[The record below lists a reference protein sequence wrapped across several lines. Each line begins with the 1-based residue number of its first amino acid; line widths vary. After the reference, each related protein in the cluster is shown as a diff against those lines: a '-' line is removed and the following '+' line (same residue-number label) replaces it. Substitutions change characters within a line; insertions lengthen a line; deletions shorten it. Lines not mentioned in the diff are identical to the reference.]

1 MAGLGRRL
9 LLGAALAPHWLR
21 TAWLGVVGARVG
33 RTVEIVQ
40 GVIVAEGRVLLSV
53 RRDLRGWELPGGN
66 LLPGEAAEAAARRE
80 ILEETGIDVEV
91 GELSGTYHRTGFL
104 PHRARVYRCRPLAG
118 TLTPSAETPHVA
130 WWPVDALPDSVL
142 PWCRAPLADALAGR
156 AAPVERHERQGLREI
171 LAAARIDLRA
181 RWRGE

>member
-9 LLGAALAPHWLR
+9 VLAAALAPHWVR

-33 RTVEIVQ
+33 RPLEIVQ
-40 GVIVAEGRVLLSV
+40 GVIVADERVLLSV

-66 LLPGEAAEAAARRE
+66 VLLGEAPEVAARRE
-80 ILEETGIDVEV
+80 ILEETGIDVQV
-91 GELSGTYHRTGFL
+91 GPLTGTYHRSGFL

-118 TLTPSAETPHVA
+118 TPTPSAETPHVA

-142 PWCRAPLADALAGR
+142 PWCRAPLTDALAGR